1 MSIKELKEKEK
12 ENRRNYITDSAEN
25 IFFQR
30 GYDDVSMN
38 DIAKEVGI
46 SRTALYLYFKNKEDI
61 YLAIVVRGMKIINN
75 LYKEGIKN
83 GKNGFEKIGN
93 IGKSYFKFYRDFPD
107 YYKLCIPFD
116 SQRFSEIDSD
126 YMDEY
131 TILSGNA
138 LKMMCK
144 SVEEGIEDGSLRP
157 DLNPL
162 VVSIFLATT
171 SRQLLKLDPGFRN
184 ALKNQGI
191 SYEQYLNDSSELY
204 RYMLINPEK

>member
-1 MSIKELKEKEK
+1 
-12 ENRRNYITDSAEN
+12 
-25 IFFQR
+25 
-30 GYDDVSMN
+30 
-38 DIAKEVGI
+38 
-46 SRTALYLYFKNKEDI
+46 
-61 YLAIVVRGMKIINN
+61 
-75 LYKEGIKN
+75 
-83 GKNGFEKIGN
+83 
-93 IGKSYFKFYRDFPD
+93 
-107 YYKLCIPFD
+107 
-116 SQRFSEIDSD
+116 
-126 YMDEY
+126 MDEY

-171 SRQLLKLDPGFRN
+171 SRQLLKLNPGFRN